1 MRDRSLPPFWQTY
14 GPDGDCRRSS
24 VEAFVETV
32 EDANR
37 YRKKNLLALRKCEGA
52 EDLVDDISRCSPARR
67 CRRILCPLCARLYR
81 IWFAQQTLRWFRRS
95 KQGPLSSLTLVVR
108 LKQASNRDL
117 PKISIARVHG
127 RLRKRMR
134 RAGIFRVIGGTEASY
149 NELDG
154 MWTVHVHLLLF
165 GADPIAI
172 ADFASKCAKD
182 GISRAVSKPQEV
194 NDPIKQITYLQKF
207 STFYRAGAFDSRG
220 KGRAYPM
227 RPAQI
232 AALASWTDSYEFEDF
247 LFLAGFRRYAD
258 RIVPTEIGTAARMR
272 RVENSSRGMSGIAT
286 TWRRDDA
293 LLAKA
298 AKPCRRPALALLSAQ
313 Q

>member
-14 GPDGDCRRSS
+14 EPNGDCRRSS

-32 EDANR
+32 ENANW
-37 YRKKNLLALRKCEGA
+37 YRKKNLLALRKCKGA
-52 EDLVDDISRCSPARR
+52 EDLLDDISRCSHARP
-67 CRRILCPLCARLYR
+67 CKQILCPLCARLYR
-81 IWFAQQTLRWFRRS
+81 IWFAENALRWFYRAEKRC
-95 KQGPLSSLTLVVR
+95 LSTRILVVR
-108 LKQASNRDL
+108 LRQASNRDL

-220 KGRAYPM
+220 KGLAYPM

-232 AALASWTDSYEFEDF
+232 AALASWTESYEFADF

-258 RIVPTEIGTAARMR
+258 RIVPTKISRATRMR
-272 RVENSSRGMSGIAT
+272 RLENSSRGMSGIAT

-293 LLAKA
+293 LLARA
-298 AKPCRRPALALLSAQ
+298 AKTCRRPAFALLSAQ